1 MDRSDSTA
9 LNLSAT
15 STALAIE
22 AGRVGAQAG
31 AMKESEEKAG
41 GRMKINRRNDQ
52 AFIDEEQPKRG
63 DLENKEKWIFS

>member
-1 MDRSDSTA
+1 
-9 LNLSAT
+9 
-15 STALAIE
+15 
-22 AGRVGAQAG
+22 
-31 AMKESEEKAG
+31 MKESEEKAG